1 MKKVASVSL
10 YVALLAISAWA
21 PAAAQSSLELAKKE
35 GKVVWYSSLSLR
47 VAQNICNLFNAKKLG
62 VECVL
67 HRDGSD
73 KLFARW
79 RQEAKAG
86 LHIADIVHTSEI
98 GHFVSLQKEEAL
110 LKYRPK
116 EGDRIDPNFMDKEGF
131 WAVVR
136 ASVYVPIY
144 NTIRVKENEAPQSW
158 VDFLDP
164 KWKDGKLVHAHPAYS
179 GFVSIGLAAMVKQ
192 FGWEFF
198 DKLAAQKP
206 RIVQSAVDATNFVV
220 RGEALMSVGGTGYE
234 SFGAIRKGEPVQF
247 IYPKEGVPFIV
258 SPQAILA
265 KAPHPNAAKVFTD
278 FTLSKEVQQIFA
290 NEGLYVG
297 HPDVSYPKGLAPL
310 KDLKLMVVS
319 PDEAVKMNKPVEDNF
334 RKKFGV

>member
-1 MKKVASVSL
+1 
-10 YVALLAISAWA
+10 VALLAVLAWS
-21 PAAAQSSLELAKKE
+21 PAGAQSTLELAKKE
-35 GKVVWYSSLSLR
+35 GKVVWYSSISLR
-47 VAQNICNLFNAKKLG
+47 VAQNICNLFNSKKLG

-73 KLFARW
+73 KLFGRW

-86 LHIADIVHTSEI
+86 LHIADIIHTSEI
-98 GHFVSLQKEEAL
+98 GHFVSLQKEEAI

-116 EGDRIDPNFMDKEGF
+116 EAERIDPNFMEKDGH

-136 ASVYVPIY
+136 ASVYAPIY
-144 NTIRVKENEAPQSW
+144 NATRVKENEVPKSW
-158 VDFLDP
+158 LDFLDP

-179 GFVSIGLAAMVKQ
+179 GFVSIGLIALVKQ

-206 RIVQSAVDATNFVV
+206 RIVQSAIDTTLFVV
-220 RGEALMSVGGTGYE
+220 RGEALMSAGGTGYE
-234 SFGAIRKGEPVQF
+234 SFTAIRKGEPVKF
-247 IYPKEGVPFIV
+247 VNPKEGLPFIV

-278 FTLSKEVQQIFA
+278 FTLSKEAQQIFA
-290 NEGLYVG
+290 DQGLYVG
-297 HPDVSYPKGLAPL
+297 HPDVTYPKGLTPL

-319 PDEAVKMNKPVEDNF
+319 PEESIKMNKLVEDNF

>member
-1 MKKVASVSL
+1 MKKTSL
-10 YVALLAISAWA
+10 VPLCAVLLALFTWA
-21 PAAAQSSLELAKKE
+21 PVRAQSTLELAKKE
-35 GKVVWYSSLSLR
+35 GKVVWYSSVSLR

-73 KLFARW
+73 KLFSRW

-86 LHIADIVHTSEI
+86 LHIADIIHTSEI

-116 EGDRIDPNFMDKEGF
+116 EADRIDPNFMDKDSY

-136 ASVYVPIY
+136 ASVYIPIY

-158 VDFLDP
+158 LDFLDP

-179 GFVSIGLAAMVKQ
+179 GFVSIGLAALVKQ

-206 RIVQSAVDATNFVV
+206 RIVQSAIDATNFVV

-234 SFGAIRKGEPVQF
+234 SFSAIRKGEPAQF
-247 IYPKEGVPFIV
+247 ISPKEGVPFVV

-265 KAPHPNAAKVFTD
+265 KAPHPNAAKIFTD
-278 FTLSKEVQQIFA
+278 FIFSKEVQETFA
-290 NEGLYVG
+290 SEGLYVG
-297 HPDVSYPKGLAPL
+297 HPDVKYPKGLTPL